1 MAIMFQFDLSKEP
14 LTNQELKTELQILKK
29 SRKVQ
34 IKYSC
39 ISDVFH
45 AAVFIGL
52 YFSHLLSGYAALSTV
67 ALSTIF
73 AAILAIVTRTNFK
86 LSDRL
91 AIGIIASG
99 IMFATIIILV
109 TTMKE
114 PLIGSFIAG
123 LAAGSIVIVGV
134 TLGRKIKQVMVAIE
148 NMKPILEDETAQ
160 HMLMALCRKFP
171 DLNEYRELAA
181 RNLRPNLTYGELS
194 AMENWAKK
202 QD

>member
-1 MAIMFQFDLSKEP
+1 MFQFDLSKEP

-29 SRKVQ
+29 LRKVQ

-39 ISDVFH
+39 IADVFH
-45 AAVFIGL
+45 ATVFIGL
-52 YFSHLLSGYAALSTV
+52 YFSHLLSGYAALFTIAV
-67 ALSTIF
+67 STIF
-73 AAILAIVTRTNFK
+73 AAILAIVTSQTLKF
-86 LSDRL
+86 SDRL
-91 AIGIIASG
+91 ALGIIASG
-99 IMFATIIILV
+99 TTIATIIILI

-114 PLIGSFIAG
+114 PVSGSSIAG

-148 NMKPILEDETAQ
+148 DMKPTSEDETAQ
-160 HMLMALCRKFP
+160 HQLMILCRKFP
-171 DLNEYRELAA
+171 DLNEYRELAV
-181 RNLRPNLTYGELS
+181 RNLRPNLTYGELA